1 MNKNSREGNAIF
13 VETKSSL
20 GKNPRNRRDAFRRS
34 RSSFRDGWKRI
45 CGGGRVQKDLYPL
58 LSHSRLLL
66 ETAFVEFSAR
76 METKWR
82 ETGRPLGP
90 LGSFSPFL
98 FPQTSCCRIAP
109 VHLRLDPRPGKKR
122 GGPVDKGILGWDE
135 VSGRPQLSVMI
146 ASSRGPF

>member
-1 MNKNSREGNAIF
+1 MQFLSKR
-13 VETKSSL
+13 
-20 GKNPRNRRDAFRRS
+20 NPRSARILETDETRFEGRAPLSGMGEKESAGERES
-34 RSSFRDGWKRI
+34 RKQR
-45 CGGGRVQKDLYPL
+45 KDLYPL

-82 ETGRPLGP
+82 ETDRPLGP